1 MRFSTFGA
9 SFGLAMPICGLCGGS
24 ESIRLRLFSNKKLDS
39 LTSTLRES
47 WPRDSIQIVEK
58 WLEVSD
64 TDSSCAIE
72 FHFLWWQL
80 TSPPFIFLLTL
91 ADLTWFFR
99 FSIESVVRITGIT
112 VYMLI
117 RSPRLG
123 ACALSIIPIVAI
135 VNKYYGNW
143 LSQNARKV
151 QDALAEANSV
161 AQETLSCIRTVI
173 AFASETFE
181 YDKYVEKVN
190 VQYELN
196 VRQVSNNSTL
206 IAEFFSPQPCSQQ

>member
-1 MRFSTFGA
+1 
-9 SFGLAMPICGLCGGS
+9 
-24 ESIRLRLFSNKKLDS
+24 
-39 LTSTLRES
+39 
-47 WPRDSIQIVEK
+47 
-58 WLEVSD
+58 
-64 TDSSCAIE
+64 
-72 FHFLWWQL
+72 
-80 TSPPFIFLLTL
+80 
-91 ADLTWFFR
+91 
-99 FSIESVVRITGIT
+99 
-112 VYMLI
+112 MLI

-196 VRQVSNNSTL
+196 VRQVSKNLTL
-206 IAEFFSPQPCSQQ
+206 MVKFFSSQPCSQQ

>member
-1 MRFSTFGA
+1 VIQTAVVQLSFIFFG
-9 SFGLAMPICGLCGGS
+9 G
-24 ESIRLRLFSNKKLDS
+24 R
-39 LTSTLRES
+39 LTS
-47 WPRDSIQIVEK
+47 Q
-58 WLEVSD
+58 
-64 TDSSCAIE
+64 
-72 FHFLWWQL
+72 
-80 TSPPFIFLLTL
+80 PFFFLLTL

-206 IAEFFSPQPCSQQ
+206 IVDFLSPQPCSQQ